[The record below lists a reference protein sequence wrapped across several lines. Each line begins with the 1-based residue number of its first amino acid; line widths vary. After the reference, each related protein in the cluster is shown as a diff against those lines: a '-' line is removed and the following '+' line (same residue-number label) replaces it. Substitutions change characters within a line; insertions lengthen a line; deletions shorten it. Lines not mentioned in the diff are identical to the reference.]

1 MEQESRQGNQANS
14 PDEERLLQQGSAWFF
29 PAPYRRQECIQN
41 LRKSGCEAS
50 RDLQADMGEDE
61 GPDRDPYGTGRLSQV
76 VLGPEC
82 GSAIAG
88 LLARHQLSGSG
99 FPTAQVVKYED
110 E

>member
-1 MEQESRQGNQANS
+1 
-14 PDEERLLQQGSAWFF
+14 
-29 PAPYRRQECIQN
+29 
-41 LRKSGCEAS
+41 
-50 RDLQADMGEDE
+50 MGEDE

-88 LLARHQLSGSG
+88 LLVRHQLSGSG

-110 E
+110 EYHQSNAIASVAQLREAGREDVRRQHLQGEPTVHP